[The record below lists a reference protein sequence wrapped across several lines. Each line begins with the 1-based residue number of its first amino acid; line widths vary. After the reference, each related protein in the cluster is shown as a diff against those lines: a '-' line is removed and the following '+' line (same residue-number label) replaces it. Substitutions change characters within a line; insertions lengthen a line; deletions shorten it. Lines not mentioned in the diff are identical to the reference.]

1 MAKVFMVPALVT
13 VQPQELL
20 VPEGRY
26 GKLCDE
32 PGVLQ
37 AELEAACATRPRV
50 HLVTHGEEGY
60 ALALALAL
68 ALARGIAGRHHDM
81 VRLNN

>member
-60 ALALALAL
+60 ALALA
-68 ALARGIAGRHHDM
+68 RGIVGRHHDM